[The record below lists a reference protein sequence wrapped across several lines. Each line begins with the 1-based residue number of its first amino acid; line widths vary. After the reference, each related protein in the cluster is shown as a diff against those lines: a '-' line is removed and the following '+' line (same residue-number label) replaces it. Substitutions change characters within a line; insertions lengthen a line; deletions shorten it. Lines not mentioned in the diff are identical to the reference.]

1 VFRVAMLDVPVDF
14 EAAVPVAPAVAASRT
29 ILAARRFDL
38 VGFRWRAGA
47 EPRIRLRVRR
57 GGRWSRWVIVPHG
70 HGALRG
76 RRGQEGSDPVWAGGA
91 DAYQLRVAGRAPGLR
106 AHFVAVP
113 RRARAVARRAQA
125 GQPAIVSRA
134 AWGAS
139 SCQPREAPAYGRVEV
154 AFVHHTVNANDYTPQ
169 ESPQIVLAICRY
181 HRNSNGWS
189 DVGYNFLVDRYGQI
203 FEGRAGGIDRA
214 VVGAQ
219 AQGYNS
225 VSTGVA
231 SIGEFSTEGQTPEG
245 LGALSRLLAWK
256 LGVHGVPAQG
266 RVTAAGKSFERI
278 SGHRDANSTDCPGDA
293 QYAQLPELRRMVA
306 AGGAPSGPVA
316 AALELQA
323 PPRVRVPDS
332 PTFAGRLTAPG
343 GGPLGGRTVELQA
356 RLSTGEWRTVTGAL
370 TGPDGAWSLALPT
383 TRSGTYRAHFPGDA
397 GGPAVTSVQRRVAV
411 TPRLEVRATAL
422 RVRRGQAIRVLG
434 IVNPAKPAV
443 DVVLWRRAGGANRFA
458 GRFAASMRGRRLS
471 ARIRLLGAALYRVQA
486 FTPPDD
492 RNAGGSSNVVWVRA
506 TR

>member
-1 VFRVAMLDVPVDF
+1 MVDAPVDF
-14 EAAVPVAPAVAASRT
+14 EAAVPVAPAAAASRT
-29 ILAARRFDL
+29 ILVARRFDL

-57 GGRWSRWVIVPHG
+57 GGRWSRWVAVPHG

-76 RRGQEGSDPVWAGGA
+76 RPGQEGSDPVWAGGA

-113 RRARAVARRAQA
+113 RRPRPVARRAQA
-125 GQPAIVSRA
+125 GQPPIVSRA
-134 AWGAS
+134 AWGAA
-139 SCQPREAPAYGRVEV
+139 SCQPREAPSYGRVEV

-189 DVGYNFLVDRYGQI
+189 DVGYNFLVDRYGQV

-278 SGHRDANSTDCPGDA
+278 SGHRDANSTDCPGNA

-306 AGGAPSGPVA
+306 AGGVAARPVA

-323 PPRVRVPDS
+323 TPRVRVPDT
-332 PTFAGRLTAPG
+332 PTFSGRLTAAG
-343 GGPLGGRTVELQA
+343 GGPLSGRTVELQA
-356 RLSTGEWRTVTGAL
+356 RLSSGEWRTVTGAV

-383 TRSGTYRAHFPGDA
+383 TRSGTYRAHFPGDT
-397 GGPAVTSVQRRVAV
+397 GGPALTSVERRVAV
-411 TPRLEVRATAL
+411 TPRLEVRSSGL
-422 RVRRGQAIRVLG
+422 RVRRGGFVRVIG
-434 IVNPAKPAV
+434 TVNPPKPVV
-443 DVVLWRRAGGANRFA
+443 DVVLWRRGGGANRFA
-458 GRFAASMRGRRLS
+458 GRFTATVRGRGLS
-471 ARIRLLGAALYRVQA
+471 TRIRLLDAALYRIQA
-486 FTPPDD
+486 FTGPDD

-506 TR
+506 AP